1 MKVALAKVFLGNYNM
16 LLLDEP
22 TNYLDLATQEELE
35 TMLQEYPG
43 TILFI
48 SHDRAFIRS
57 VADHILQVDESEPRI
72 FHGNYEQ
79 YTKRTTGA
87 SVNVTEQELL
97 RLQTKLTEVIGRISI
112 PNHHDDI
119 TSLEQEYAKLLTQIQ
134 KCKEAL

>member
-1 MKVALAKVFLGNYNM
+1 M
-16 LLLDEP
+16 

-57 VADHILQVDESEPRI
+57 VADHILQVDESEPRV

-79 YTKRTTGA
+79 YTKRTTGN

-97 RLQTKLTEVIGRISI
+97 RLQTKLTEVISRISI

-119 TSLEQEYAKLLTQIQ
+119 TSLNQEYETLLVQIR
-134 KCKEAL
+134 KCKEVL

>member
-35 TMLQEYPG
+35 SMLQEYPG

-57 VADHILQVDESEPRI
+57 VADHILQVDEREPRI

-79 YTKRTTGA
+79 YTKRTTEA

-97 RLQTKLTEVIGRISI
+97 RLQTKLTEIISRISI
-112 PNHHDDI
+112 PNQHDDI
-119 TSLEQEYAKLLTQIQ
+119 AFLEQEYEKLLVRIRQ
-134 KCKEAL
+134 CKEAL

>member
-1 MKVALAKVFLGNYNM
+1 M
-16 LLLDEP
+16 

-35 TMLQEYPG
+35 SMLQEYPG

-57 VADHILQVDESEPRI
+57 VADHILQVDESEPRV

-79 YTKRTTGA
+79 YTNRKTDA
-87 SVNVTEQELL
+87 SVNVTAQELL
-97 RLQTKLTEVIGRISI
+97 RLQTKLTEIIGRISI

-119 TSLEQEYAKLLTQIQ
+119 TSLEQEYETLLVKIR

>member
-1 MKVALAKVFLGNYNM
+1 M
-16 LLLDEP
+16 

-35 TMLQEYPG
+35 SMLQEYPG

-57 VADHILQVDESEPRI
+57 VADHILQVDESEPRV

-79 YTKRTTGA
+79 YTNRTADA
-87 SVNVTEQELL
+87 SVNVTAQELL
-97 RLQTKLTEVIGRISI
+97 RLQTKLTEIIGRISI
-112 PNHHDDI
+112 PSHHDDI
-119 TSLEQEYAKLLTQIQ
+119 TSLKQEYETLLVKIR

>member
-1 MKVALAKVFLGNYNM
+1 M

-35 TMLQEYPG
+35 NMLQEYPG

-57 VADHILQVDESEPRI
+57 VADHILQVDESEPRV

-79 YTKRTTGA
+79 YTK
-87 SVNVTEQELL
+87 EQPRILSMLL
-97 RLQTKLTEVIGRISI
+97 NKNYYDYKQ
-112 PNHHDDI
+112 N
-119 TSLEQEYAKLLTQIQ
+119 
-134 KCKEAL
+134 

>member
-1 MKVALAKVFLGNYNM
+1 M
-16 LLLDEP
+16 

-35 TMLQEYPG
+35 SMLQEYPG

-57 VADHILQVDESEPRI
+57 VADHILQVDESEPRV

-79 YTKRTTGA
+79 YTNRTTDA
-87 SVNVTEQELL
+87 SVNVTAQELL
-97 RLQTKLTEVIGRISI
+97 RLQTKLTEIIGRISI

-119 TSLEQEYAKLLTQIQ
+119 KSLEQEYETVLVQIQ

>member
-1 MKVALAKVFLGNYNM
+1 M
-16 LLLDEP
+16 

-57 VADHILQVDESEPRI
+57 VADHILQVDENEPRI

-79 YTKRTTGA
+79 YTKRTTGD
-87 SVNVTEQELL
+87 SVNVTEQEML